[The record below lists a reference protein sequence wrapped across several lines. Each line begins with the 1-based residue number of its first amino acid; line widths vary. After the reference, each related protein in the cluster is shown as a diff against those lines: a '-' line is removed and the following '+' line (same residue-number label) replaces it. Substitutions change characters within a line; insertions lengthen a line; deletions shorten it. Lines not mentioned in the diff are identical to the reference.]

1 MTEAIPF
8 SAVSDKEFVAIDGL
22 SIGVGPYWIGEIVT
36 RGTKLRS
43 RFYILKDRLEM
54 REKSRS
60 ACLNTGQDPSL
71 PSRILMWKAEVYNI
85 IKTGSTPTL
94 GAGTEAESAEAN
106 GEQGLVAKIKQEE
119 KEPVVGS
126 IQAHMTMSTY

>member
-1 MTEAIPF
+1 MRPTVMTEAIPF

-60 ACLNTGQDPSL
+60 ACLNTSQDPSL

-85 IKTGSTPTL
+85 IKVRERSKTIREVILRERNS
-94 GAGTEAESAEAN
+94 N
-106 GEQGLVAKIKQEE
+106 RQGRRRR
-119 KEPVVGS
+119 
-126 IQAHMTMSTY
+126 